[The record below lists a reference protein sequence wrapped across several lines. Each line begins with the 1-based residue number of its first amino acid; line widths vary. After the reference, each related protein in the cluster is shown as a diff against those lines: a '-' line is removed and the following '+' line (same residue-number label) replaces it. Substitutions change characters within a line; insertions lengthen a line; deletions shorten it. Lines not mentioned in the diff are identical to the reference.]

1 MFNCAMPFPYYTNHV
16 QHYFLLSKLTTST
29 SQAIKI
35 VICVSLTCTLYIML
49 QCLQE
54 QKLRDQSDTFTSQL
68 MIYYPLNYV
77 SPLWLL
83 LF

>member
-1 MFNCAMPFPYYTNHV
+1 
-16 QHYFLLSKLTTST
+16 
-29 SQAIKI
+29 
-35 VICVSLTCTLYIML
+35 VSLTCTLYIML
-49 QCLQE
+49 QYLQE

-68 MIYYPLNYV
+68 MNYYPLNYV